1 MRLLILEP
9 SVLKNES
16 LRKLQEVGW
25 GLCRVPKLTVLPQ
38 LSKRY
43 ADAFGKLYI
52 WNMTQY
58 DVALWLD
65 SDVLVT
71 RSLQH
76 LLDLASRLLKPG
88 SLEKGPR

>member
-25 GLCRVPKLTVLPQ
+25 GLCRVPKLTVLPK

-76 LLDLASRLLKPG
+76 LLDLASRLPKPG